1 MSNSVFRGQSCVHS
15 AHRGAEV
22 EVHYPWHPLYR
33 RRVNQQYSEQRAT
46 GRVVHL
52 EAAAGVIVVLA
63 DWMLDPAT
71 CAGMER
77 LDAPRVDVATLRD
90 LTRLLAERGFGR
102 NSSCDPRIAKEVQ
115 NAQVIEVGSING
127 DGGASVRSPTQHQV
141 RFRPTGDDESARS
154 RESGGAPG
162 KSPGAGGGRS
172 DKGERR

>member
-1 MSNSVFRGQSCVHS
+1 M
-15 AHRGAEV
+15 
-22 EVHYPWHPLYR
+22 
-33 RRVNQQYSEQRAT
+33 NQQYSEQRAT

-115 NAQVIEVGSING
+115 NAQVTQVTQVRSGNS
-127 DGGASVRSPTQHQV
+127 DGGASDRSPTQHQV

-154 RESGGAPG
+154 RESGGSPG
-162 KSPGAGGGRS
+162 KSPGASGGRR